1 MNEIHFYSSK
11 IKSLILLILSSAFVY
26 LFIHFYE
33 ELIYKSL
40 FRIIISYLGC
50 ILFSF
55 GIVYSMLILFRQK
68 PLLTINNNEI
78 IIYDPLWKKILV
90 PFENVASFFLTS
102 SSYRGINTSHQ
113 INIVLKNGTVKKSK
127 IISSI
132 FPQFENV
139 EYAIQVS
146 MLNIKAKKLMIILN
160 SYLNI
165 HNSISQHQKNKN
177 ES

>member
-33 ELIYKSL
+33 ELLYKSL

-78 IIYDPLWKKILV
+78 IIYDPLRKKILV
-90 PFENVASFFLTS
+90 PFENVASFFETS
-102 SSYRGINTSHQ
+102 SSYRGIKTSHQ
-113 INIVLKNGTVKKSK
+113 INIVMKNGTVKKSK
-127 IISSI
+127 IINTI

-139 EYAIQVS
+139 GYTIQVNI
-146 MLNIKAKKLMIILN
+146 LNVKTKKLMIILN
-160 SYLNI
+160 SYLRG
-165 HNSISQHQKNKN
+165 NSPQCQKNKN

>member
-11 IKSLILLILSSAFVY
+11 IKSIILLILSSAFVY

-33 ELIYKSL
+33 ELLYKSL
-40 FRIIISYLGC
+40 FRIIIGYLGC

-78 IIYDPLWKKILV
+78 IIYDPLRKKILV
-90 PFENVASFFLTS
+90 PFENVGYT
-102 SSYRGINTSHQ
+102 
-113 INIVLKNGTVKKSK
+113 
-127 IISSI
+127 
-132 FPQFENV
+132 
-139 EYAIQVS
+139 IQVNI
-146 MLNIKAKKLMIILN
+146 LNVKTKKLMIILN
-160 SYLNI
+160 SYLRG
-165 HNSISQHQKNKN
+165 NSPQCQKNKN